1 MIEDLI
7 ILITKLQAA
16 NNELVL
22 NIDVNESFDSGKGG
36 AAKLISSTKL
46 VNPIACTHESNTFQT
61 LINTKQTK

>member
-16 NNELVL
+16 NHELVL
-22 NIDVNESFDSGKGG
+22 NIDANESFDSGKGG

-46 VNPIACTHESNTFQT
+46 VDPIACTHESNTFQT
-61 LINTKQTK
+61 LINTEQKK